1 MEVKYFRMQVE
12 MPAQKFSV
20 FVKVPYST
28 TVAQC
33 QSLVKRGLDY
43 GDLIPYYGNIT
54 VSSPEQVGEKAYLQ
68 GICMKKSYP
77 PPPYTGNC

>member
-1 MEVKYFRMQVE
+1 MEAKYFRMQVE
-12 MPAQKFSV
+12 MPAQKFNV

-43 GDLIPYYGNIT
+43 GDLIPYYGDI
-54 VSSPEQVGEKAYLQ
+54 VVGSPEQVGEKAYLH
-68 GICMKKSYP
+68 GRYMKKSYP
-77 PPPYTGNC
+77 PPYTGNE